1 MLQGCSIGSWEGGA
15 GVGGAFQALG
25 FWFLAIFLF
34 ILSGWAIF
42 LKKISN
48 SKHNTTQ
55 HNTTGI
61 IVALVFSVATGIPIL
76 YLGISAYDGDFLTS
90 FSAFISFLL
99 FGAIATRSFLFLQD
113 DKNKNANST

>member
-55 HNTTGI
+55 PG
-61 IVALVFSVATGIPIL
+61 
-76 YLGISAYDGDFLTS
+76 
-90 FSAFISFLL
+90 
-99 FGAIATRSFLFLQD
+99 
-113 DKNKNANST
+113 

>member
-1 MLQGCSIGSWEGGA
+1 MSNLAKSISKTIKVLNTLLLLFGGIFMLQGCSIGSWEGGA

-55 HNTTGI
+55 PG
-61 IVALVFSVATGIPIL
+61 
-76 YLGISAYDGDFLTS
+76 
-90 FSAFISFLL
+90 
-99 FGAIATRSFLFLQD
+99 
-113 DKNKNANST
+113 